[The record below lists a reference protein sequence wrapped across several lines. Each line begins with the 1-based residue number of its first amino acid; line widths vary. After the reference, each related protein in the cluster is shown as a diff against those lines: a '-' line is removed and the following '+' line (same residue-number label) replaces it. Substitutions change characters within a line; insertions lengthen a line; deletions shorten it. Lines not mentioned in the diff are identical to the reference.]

1 MEKENI
7 EKFNENHTRWSS
19 EPGKFHKIIIKATD
33 EDIGG

>member
-19 EPGKFHKIIIKATD
+19 ELGKFHKILKKATD
-33 EDIGG
+33 EDIRG